1 MTSQVRLDKAE
12 VAGSSPASSIEE
24 SPAQAGFFARRVRNQ
39 RPHRRTESPD
49 ANKCQLVKPAA
60 GDPTVSCVIPG
71 DQRYRL
77 NLFSLKAEELMRSR
91 FAKALYNKRSG
102 VKVSGSLL
110 GPAKVEVNG
119 PEDEA
124 VRAFVPTLRMF
135 IQKNDDISV
144 PKVDLIYES
153 QAVPEGLRAE
163 FAEAR
168 KTLNDFLDEDTMF
181 VFIDET
187 ITRDRLRDV
196 LMNGDLS
203 HVEAPKRAAFEQ
215 WQRYRCVRADEQ
227 RLHRDAR
234 NRL

>member
-1 MTSQVRLDKAE
+1 M
-12 VAGSSPASSIEE
+12 
-24 SPAQAGFFARRVRNQ
+24 
-39 RPHRRTESPD
+39 
-49 ANKCQLVKPAA
+49 
-60 GDPTVSCVIPG
+60 
-71 DQRYRL
+71 
-77 NLFSLKAEELMRSR
+77 
-91 FAKALYNKRSG
+91 
-102 VKVSGSLL
+102 SGSLL

-203 HVEAPKRAAFEQ
+203 HVEAPSSERLLSSGSDTDAFAPINNAFIVTLGAVCNCVQ
-215 WQRYRCVRADEQ
+215 WIRDIDTRLLTLAD
-227 RLHRDAR
+227 
-234 NRL
+234 

>member
-24 SPAQAGFFARRVRNQ
+24 SPAQAGFFARRGCEINA
-39 RPHRRTESPD
+39 RTGAPSPRS

-60 GDPTVSCVIPG
+60 GDPTVSCVITG

-119 PEDEA
+119 PDDEA

-163 FAEAR
+163 FAEGR
-168 KTLNDFLDEDTMF
+168 
-181 VFIDET
+181 
-187 ITRDRLRDV
+187 RR
-196 LMNGDLS
+196 
-203 HVEAPKRAAFEQ
+203 
-215 WQRYRCVRADEQ
+215 
-227 RLHRDAR
+227 
-234 NRL
+234 